1 MINEHTLEQL
11 KAISEQQ
18 QTSGNEKTESAILL
32 SADACS
38 GHFSDQPRSEI
49 ETVYVCA
56 GMITCL
62 SSETTLQVRAGEL
75 LFLNPDFPCQI
86 CGTGHRDIAVSFLIS
101 PDFAGHMLTFIGGGQ
116 SPLGLFLMDC
126 LFRQNQGPGYLYFQ
140 ASGIVQ
146 IQNLAENL
154 LLTLLLPSPGSA
166 RISEMTFSL
175 LCLELL
181 EHTETIYH
189 DKQAELIPRMLDYID
204 GNYTEGKLMDAAG
217 LLDYDV
223 SILSREIRR
232 QTGQTFTDLIQKKR
246 MTQAA
251 ALLRTTSLTVE
262 AVSRSVGYENVSY
275 FHRLFRRTFGMT
287 PRQYRTEKT

>member
-1 MINEHTLEQL
+1 MLNEHTLEQL
-11 KAISEQQ
+11 KAISEQKQ
-18 QTSGNEKTESAILL
+18 AYGNENAEGAIRL
-32 SADACS
+32 STDACS
-38 GHFSDQPRSEI
+38 GHFSDQPRNEI
-49 ETVYVCA
+49 EAVYVCT

-75 LFLNPDFPCQI
+75 LFLSPDFPCQI
-86 CGTGHRDIAVSFLIS
+86 CDTGHRDIAVSFLIS
-101 PDFAGHMLTFIGGGQ
+101 LEFAGHILTVIGDRQ

-126 LFRQNQGPGYLYFQ
+126 LFRQSQGPGYLCFQ
-140 ASGIVQ
+140 ASDIIQ

-166 RISEMTFSL
+166 RISEMTLTL

-189 DKQAELIPRMLDYID
+189 DRQAELIPRMLDYID

-217 LLDYDV
+217 LMDYDV

-262 AVSRSVGYENVSY
+262 AISRSVGYENVSY